1 MGNSIGAERSGRRI
15 NTQRNLWMQDLQ
27 EADNRAEEF
36 QEGDEERDGMEWN
49 AAEGFEDYD
58 IAKEEVDFLA

>member
-1 MGNSIGAERSGRRI
+1 
-15 NTQRNLWMQDLQ
+15 MQDLQ